1 MKSVLISIKP
11 KYCELI
17 ANGKKTIEARK
28 TKPKIQTPFKCYIY
42 CTEGEALAY
51 PHLNNPHFHFMRT
64 NNGTSYGRK
73 MTVVERNKSDYVFA
87 NGKVIGEFV
96 CDDISKFTAE
106 FTDGKT
112 YEDIRYCYLNE
123 YEEEEEMI
131 VVSNEWSN
139 PNNSWICKES
149 CLSFDDFKKYIGI
162 NFHDIPFYAWHI
174 SDLKIYDEPKELSEF
189 KHICIGDCDICK
201 YCKLDVFSCIYEPRQ
216 ICDNE
221 VKRPPQSWCYVEE
234 LRDV

>member
-87 NGKVIGEFV
+87 NGKVVGEFV
-96 CDDISKFTAE
+96 CDCIIPISIKYSDPDNRIALKE
-106 FTDGKT
+106 FPYTCLTDKQIIDYLGNGKT
-112 YEDIRYCYLNE
+112 
-123 YEEEEEMI
+123 
-131 VVSNEWSN
+131 
-139 PNNSWICKES
+139 
-149 CLSFDDFKKYIGI
+149 G
-162 NFHDIPFYAWHI
+162 HGWHI
-174 SDLKIYDEPKELSEF
+174 SDLKIYDKPKELSEF